1 MITLTIFLEND
12 DSTEGMIE
20 EKVQE
25 MTKKLLKMKTNM
37 HRTTQFQAILRAFE
51 SKDRN
56 ILEANLKRVNNW
68 STIHMAVMLT
78 TAIFQVFLLR
88 SFFSAKPTATG
99 GRAMT

>member
-1 MITLTIFLEND
+1 MTIFLEND

-88 SFFSAKPTATG
+88 SFFSAKLTATG

>member
-1 MITLTIFLEND
+1 
-12 DSTEGMIE
+12 MIE

-37 HRTTQFQAILRAFE
+37 HRTTQFQAVLRAFE

-68 STIHMAVMLT
+68 STIHLAVMLT

-88 SFFSAKPTATG
+88 SFFSSKPTQLRLAYKPQNCSH
-99 GRAMT
+99 R